1 MRLRQM
7 SVRYMCSKLI
17 DIAEIVF
24 KRIIRNRVYDR
35 NYASNRAKLQE
46 NYLLDTYVD
55 LFLP

>member
-1 MRLRQM
+1 M